1 MTKKIFR
8 STVAVGLAVLL
19 ASLVIIMG
27 ALYTYFGHVQEQ
39 QLRDELSIAAAAMES
54 GDGEAYLS
62 KLHSDNYRITWLRA
76 DGTVLY
82 DTKADAAAME
92 NHAQREEVR
101 QALTNGTGESGCG
114 KSTLGR
120 GVCKLENLTS
130 GHVYLDGEDITEY
143 NDRRM
148 RSIRKKVQMVFQ
160 DPYASLN
167 PRMSVFDIIAEPLL
181 VHHLYQDKADL
192 EKKVLDL
199 LHRVGLD
206 DYHAN
211 RYPHEFS
218 GGQRQR
224 IGIARALAVE
234 PSLIIADEPVSAL
247 DVSIQAQVLN
257 LLNELKHDLDLTY
270 IFVAHDLSVVE
281 YISDR
286 VGVMYLGNFV
296 EVGEKEK
303 IYSNPMHPY
312 TQALLSAVPVPDP
325 TAKRERILLEGSIP
339 SAHKPPTGCK
349 FHTRC
354 PKCMECCK
362 TQAPE
367 RYEVDDG
374 HYVYCHLYDKER
386 REQQK

>member
-1 MTKKIFR
+1 MSDTLLRVEDLKIYYPVAGSGFGKKEF
-8 STVAVGLAVLL
+8 VKAVDGVTFE
-19 ASLVIIMG
+19 VKKG
-27 ALYTYFGHVQEQ
+27 EVFGIV
-39 QLRDELSIAAAAMES
+39 
-54 GDGEAYLS
+54 
-62 KLHSDNYRITWLRA
+62 
-76 DGTVLY
+76 
-82 DTKADAAAME
+82 
-92 NHAQREEVR
+92 
-101 QALTNGTGESGCG
+101 GESGCG

-160 DPYASLN
+160 DPYMSLN

-181 VHHLYQDKADL
+181 AHHLYQDKADL

>member
-1 MTKKIFR
+1 MSDKLLRVEDLKIYYPVAGSGFGKKEF
-8 STVAVGLAVLL
+8 VKAVDGVTFE
-19 ASLVIIMG
+19 VKKG
-27 ALYTYFGHVQEQ
+27 EVFGIV
-39 QLRDELSIAAAAMES
+39 
-54 GDGEAYLS
+54 
-62 KLHSDNYRITWLRA
+62 
-76 DGTVLY
+76 
-82 DTKADAAAME
+82 
-92 NHAQREEVR
+92 
-101 QALTNGTGESGCG
+101 GESGCG

-312 TQALLSAVPVPDP
+312 TQALLSAVSVPDP